1 MRVLLVTG
9 KGGVGKTTH
18 ALATA
23 FGAAAHGHRV
33 CVLSADPAHSLGDAL
48 ARPVG
53 AAAVRVAKGVV
64 AREVNAQHEL
74 DRSWGEIQQWL
85 RALLRDG
92 ANDLVAEELLVFPGL
107 EELLA
112 LRAVREAEAT
122 GEFDVCV
129 VDCAPTGATLR
140 MLRFP
145 DALKIF
151 MENFFDLE
159 RRGARLLRPL
169 VARTHA
175 GRLLPREEFFDA
187 VERLFGEVEDVR
199 QILLDEARTSARL
212 VVNPA
217 RVVVDETRRAYAYL
231 CLYGVATDAVIV
243 NRLLPEIAA
252 GGWFGRWAAK
262 ERDELAEAAPSE
274 TPPAPSEAFDE
285 GTDPGSAGAAADEA
299 EGYDAPAD
307 EPPPQITAV
316 GTRAH
321 APSPGALAFLPSPLD
336 DPLVLGVVGSLLAL
350 VAVLGV
356 LRSRSAR
363 TAEQEGLASPF
374 SSAEGYAL
382 PPTEGGVSTASLAP
396 ESDMGPL
403 FASAAAREHETYESE
418 RFDVGEDE
426 AMREEA
432 KPEPAPYVAMT
443 SAAAP
448 ASAPSY
454 NASDLEGLDM
464 RVIEEL
470 ERRLAHL
477 ETRLEEVVD
486 AKERLERHV
495 AAQTEELR
503 VQRAA
508 IARTQRVLRGVVKS
522 DDLATEPAPKV

>member
-1 MRVLLVTG
+1 MLRMRAWAG
-9 KGGVGKTTH
+9 
-18 ALATA
+18 AAWLATA
-23 FGAAAHGHRV
+23 VIGVQASAAQLVEVRVGNHADFTRVVLETDAPVRYELSRGAGGEVRVRLFATASPRKLGSKSKLLKEVVVESDASGSIARLALKKSAAV
-33 CVLSADPAHSLGDAL
+33 DVKEMVLASPPRIVLDLTPK
-48 ARPVG
+48 RG
-53 AAAVRVAKGVV
+53 AAAVEAKAAPAPKAAEPAPAPAPEEVAPV
-64 AREVNAQHEL
+64 AEEAPAAEAKPVEEAAPAPAPEEAKAEPAPAAEEVAPRDYEAEAKAARDASTAEKEAAAQAEL
-74 DRSWGEIQQWL
+74 DR
-85 RALLRDG
+85 
-92 ANDLVAEELLVFPGL
+92 
-107 EELLA
+107 LA
-112 LRAVREAEAT
+112 GVQPRPAAAPQPPPPAP
-122 GEFDVCV
+122 DV
-129 VDCAPTGATLR
+129 
-140 MLRFP
+140 
-145 DALKIF
+145 
-151 MENFFDLE
+151 
-159 RRGARLLRPL
+159 
-169 VARTHA
+169 
-175 GRLLPREEFFDA
+175 
-187 VERLFGEVEDVR
+187 
-199 QILLDEARTSARL
+199 
-212 VVNPA
+212 
-217 RVVVDETRRAYAYL
+217 
-231 CLYGVATDAVIV
+231 
-243 NRLLPEIAA
+243 
-252 GGWFGRWAAK
+252 
-262 ERDELAEAAPSE
+262 AEAAPSE
-274 TPPAPSEAFDE
+274 TPPAPSEAIDE

>member
-1 MRVLLVTG
+1 MRALAG
-9 KGGVGKTTH
+9 
-18 ALATA
+18 AAWLATA
-23 FGAAAHGHRV
+23 VIGVQASAAQLVEVRVGNHADFTRVVLETDAPVRYELSRGAGGEVRVRLFASASPRKLGSKSKLLKEVVVESDASGSIARLALKKSAAVDVKEMVLASPPRIVLDLTPKRGGAAVEAKAVSEPKAERAPAPAPEEV
-33 CVLSADPAHSLGDAL
+33 APVAEEAPAAEAKPAAEAAPKEAKAEPAPDPA
-48 ARPVG
+48 PV
-53 AAAVRVAKGVV
+53 AEEVAPRDYEAEAKV
-64 AREVNAQHEL
+64 AREASTAEKEAAAQAEL
-74 DRSWGEIQQWL
+74 DRLAGVQPRPATAPEPPP
-85 RALLRDG
+85 RA
-92 ANDLVAEELLVFPGL
+92 P
-107 EELLA
+107 
-112 LRAVREAEAT
+112 
-122 GEFDVCV
+122 DV
-129 VDCAPTGATLR
+129 
-140 MLRFP
+140 
-145 DALKIF
+145 
-151 MENFFDLE
+151 
-159 RRGARLLRPL
+159 
-169 VARTHA
+169 
-175 GRLLPREEFFDA
+175 
-187 VERLFGEVEDVR
+187 
-199 QILLDEARTSARL
+199 
-212 VVNPA
+212 
-217 RVVVDETRRAYAYL
+217 
-231 CLYGVATDAVIV
+231 
-243 NRLLPEIAA
+243 
-252 GGWFGRWAAK
+252 
-262 ERDELAEAAPSE
+262 AEAAPSE
-274 TPPAPSEAFDE
+274 TPRAPSEAFDE
-285 GTDPGSAGAAADEA
+285 GADPGSAGAAADEA
-299 EGYDAPAD
+299 EGYDVPAD
-307 EPPPQITAV
+307 EPPPQATAV
-316 GTRAH
+316 ATRAH

-363 TAEQEGLASPF
+363 TADQEGLASPF

-403 FASAAAREHETYESE
+403 FASAAARAHETYESE